1 MTTQPVEAGGGKVQ
15 SPIPKTVGPCEIELL
30 YGLEDKPPFRE
41 TLFVALQHVFA
52 VFVGIITPPL
62 IICNALKLARSDT
75 VFLVSMSLFVSGIAT
90 LLQSRGV
97 GPIGSRLLSIQGTS
111 FVFLG
116 PIISTAGLSMAAGAS
131 ARTALGI
138 IFGLCLAGSFV
149 AISIS
154 QCIRMASRI
163 ITPLV
168 TGTVVT
174 LIGLTLIQV
183 GIITMGGGYDA
194 RRDGSFGSPMNLA
207 LSGLVLITIVIFN
220 SSRLPLLRMTSV
232 VLGLAAGYFVAFL
245 LGKVDL
251 HGLRELPLVT
261 IPFPLHYGLGFNAG
275 AIIPFAFL
283 YLITVIES
291 VGDLTATSS
300 LTNEPI
306 TGDVYFRR
314 LRSGILADGINS
326 LLAAVFNSFPSTTFA
341 QNNGVIQLT
350 GVGSRYVGTY
360 IGVIL
365 MALGLFPAVGGLVQA
380 LPPAVLGGATIVMFG
395 TVAAAGIRILV
406 DVPMNRRSS
415 IIIAVSLGLGLGVTF
430 VPEVLQS
437 LPNLMRNTLSSGI
450 ATGGICALL
459 LNAALPG
466 ERC

>member
-1 MTTQPVEAGGGKVQ
+1 MAESTALETP
-15 SPIPKTVGPCEIELL
+15 SPREFELL
-30 YGLEDKPPFRE
+30 YGLDDKPPFRE

-62 IICNALKLARSDT
+62 IICNALKLDRSNT
-75 VFLVSMSLFVSGIAT
+75 VFLVSMSLFVSGLAT
-90 LLQSRGV
+90 LLQSRGI

-131 ARTALGI
+131 PRTALGI
-138 IFGLCLAGSFV
+138 IFGLCLAGSLV
-149 AISIS
+149 AITLS
-154 QCIRMASRI
+154 QCIRHASRI

-168 TGTVVT
+168 TGIVVT

-183 GIITMGGGYDA
+183 GIITMGGGFDA
-194 RRDGSFGSPMNLA
+194 QRNGSFGSPLNLA
-207 LSGLVLITIVIFN
+207 LSGTVLITIVILN
-220 SSRLPLLRMTSV
+220 SSRIPQLRMTSV
-232 VLGLAAGYFVAFL
+232 VLGLALGYLAAFL

-251 HGLRELPLVT
+251 HGLRELPLIT

-300 LTNEPI
+300 LTNQPI
-306 TGDVYFRR
+306 TGDIYFRR
-314 LRSGILADGINS
+314 LRSGVLADGINS
-326 LLAAVFNSFPSTTFA
+326 LLAAIFNSFPSTTFA

-350 GVGSRYVGTY
+350 GVGSRYVGTF
-360 IGVIL
+360 IAVIL

-380 LPPAVLGGATIVMFG
+380 LPQAVLGGATIVMFG
-395 TVAAAGIRILV
+395 TVAAAGIRILAGV
-406 DVPMNRRSS
+406 RMNRRSS

-430 VPEVLQS
+430 VPDILRA
-437 LPNLMRNTLSSGI
+437 LPDLLRNTLSSGI
-450 ATGGICALL
+450 ATGGICALF
-459 LNAALPG
+459 LNIVLPG

>member
-1 MTTQPVEAGGGKVQ
+1 VSGKLIGDGMDAHPTLEIPRAGE
-15 SPIPKTVGPCEIELL
+15 CELI
-30 YGLEDKPPFRE
+30 YGLDDKPPFRE
-41 TLFVALQHVFA
+41 TIFVALQHVFA

-62 IICNALKLARSDT
+62 IICNALKLDRANT
-75 VFLVSMSLFVSGIAT
+75 VFLVSMSLFVSGLAT
-90 LLQSRGV
+90 LLQSRGL

-116 PIISTAGLSMAAGAS
+116 PIISTASLSLASGATPK
-131 ARTALGI
+131 TALGI

-149 AISIS
+149 AIVIS
-154 QCIRMASRI
+154 QFIRLASRI

-174 LIGLTLIQV
+174 LIGLTLIEV
-183 GIITMGGGYDA
+183 GIVTMGGGFDA
-194 RRDGSFGSPMNLA
+194 RRDGTFGSHVNLA
-207 LSGLVLITIVIFN
+207 LSGIVLITIIALN
-220 SSRLPLLRMTSV
+220 CSRIPQLRMTSV
-232 VLGLAAGYFVAFL
+232 VVGLAVGYLAAFL

-300 LTNEPI
+300 LTNQPI
-306 TGDVYFRR
+306 TGDIYFKR

-326 LLAAVFNSFPSTTFA
+326 MLAAIFNSFPSTTFA

-350 GVGSRYVGTY
+350 GVGSRYVGTV
-360 IGVIL
+360 IGLIL
-365 MALGLFPAVGGLVQA
+365 MVLGLFPVVGGLVQA
-380 LPPAVLGGATIVMFG
+380 LPQAVLGGATIVMFG
-395 TVAAAGIRILV
+395 TVAAAGIRIV
-406 DVPMNRRSS
+406 AGVRMNRRASM
-415 IIIAVSLGLGLGVTF
+415 IIAVSLGLGLGVTF
-430 VPEVLQS
+430 APDILQS
-437 LPNLMRNTLSSGI
+437 LPELLRHTLASGI
-450 ATGGICALL
+450 ATGGMCALL
-459 LNAALPG
+459 LNTVLPG
-466 ERC
+466 ERN

>member
-1 MTTQPVEAGGGKVQ
+1 VAESAAWETPGTRGVEL
-15 SPIPKTVGPCEIELL
+15 I

-41 TLFVALQHVFA
+41 TVFVALQHVFA

-62 IICNALKLARSDT
+62 IICNALKLDRPNT
-75 VFLVSMSLFVSGIAT
+75 VFLVSMSLFVSGVAT
-90 LLQSRGV
+90 WLQAHGI

-116 PIISTAGLSMAAGAS
+116 PIISTASLSIATGAS
-131 ARTALGI
+131 PRAALGV
-138 IFGLCLAGSFV
+138 IFGLCLAGSWV
-149 AISIS
+149 AITIS
-154 QCIRMASRI
+154 QCIRLASRI

-168 TGTVVT
+168 TGIVVS
-174 LIGLTLIQV
+174 LIGLTLIEV
-183 GIITMGGGYDA
+183 GIITIGGGFDA
-194 RRDGSFGSPMNLA
+194 RRDGSFGSPLNLS
-207 LSGLVLITIVIFN
+207 LSGLVLVTIVVLN
-220 SSRLPLLRMTSV
+220 SSRIPILRMTSV
-232 VLGLAAGYFVAFL
+232 VLGLGLGYLLAFF

-275 AIIPFAFL
+275 AIVPFAFL

-300 LTNEPI
+300 LTNQPI
-306 TGDVYFRR
+306 TGDLYFRR
-314 LRSGILADGINS
+314 LRSGVLADGINS
-326 LLAAVFNSFPSTTFA
+326 LLAAIFSSFPSTTFA

-350 GVGSRYVGTY
+350 GVGSRYVGTF
-360 IGVIL
+360 IAVIL

-380 LPPAVLGGATIVMFG
+380 LPQAVLGGATIVMFG
-395 TVAAAGIRILV
+395 TVAAAGIRILAGV
-406 DVPMNRRSS
+406 RMNRRSS

-430 VPEVLQS
+430 VPDILRS
-437 LPNLMRNTLSSGI
+437 LPELLRHTLSSGI
-450 ATGGICALL
+450 ATGGICALI
-459 LNAALPG
+459 LNTVLPG

>member
-1 MTTQPVEAGGGKVQ
+1 MVKDTPSTAGAAG
-15 SPIPKTVGPCEIELL
+15 EIELL

-62 IICNALKLARSDT
+62 IICNALKLNRSDT
-75 VFLVSMSLFVSGIAT
+75 VFLVSMSLFVSGVAT
-90 LLQSRGV
+90 LLQSHGI
-97 GPIGSRLLSIQGTS
+97 GPVGSRLLSIQGTS

-116 PIISTAGLSMAAGAS
+116 PIISTAGLSMSAGAS
-131 ARTALGI
+131 AHAALGV
-138 IFGLCLAGSFV
+138 IFGVCLAGSFV

-154 QCIRMASRI
+154 QCIQMASRI

-174 LIGLTLIQV
+174 LIGLTLIEV
-183 GIITMGGGYDA
+183 GMITMGGGFDA
-194 RRDGSFGSPMNLA
+194 RHDGSFGSPANLA
-207 LSGLVLITIVIFN
+207 LSGLVLITIIIFN
-220 SSRLPLLRMTSV
+220 SCRVPLLRMTSI
-232 VLGLAAGYFVAFL
+232 VLGLGLGYIVALL

-251 HGLRELPLVT
+251 NGLRGLSLVT

-275 AIIPFAFL
+275 AIVPFAFL

-300 LTNEPI
+300 LTNQPI
-306 TGDVYFRR
+306 AGDIYFRR
-314 LRSGILADGINS
+314 LRSGVLADGINS
-326 LLAAVFNSFPSTTFA
+326 LIAAIFNSFPSTTFA

-350 GVGSRYVGTY
+350 GVGSRYVGTF

-395 TVAAAGIRILV
+395 TVAAAGIRILAGLT
-406 DVPMNRRSS
+406 MNRRSS

-430 VPEVLQS
+430 VPDILRS
-437 LPNLMRNTLSSGI
+437 LPDLLRNTLSSGI
-450 ATGGICALL
+450 ATGGICALV
-459 LNAALPG
+459 LNAILPG